1 MKILEDVYI
10 KNYFWK
16 YCLIQGRNEI
26 DVKNLY
32 VFKNSLNITNNIYN
46 NISKFT

>member
-1 MKILEDVYI
+1 MKILENVYI
-10 KNYFWK
+10 KNFFWK
-16 YCLIQGRNEI
+16 YSWIQGRNEI